1 MKDPLLVTYR
11 NFGKYGTIFFMI
23 VLILVTVIQVLGR
36 ITGIHV
42 TWTIESSRYILMF
55 LTYLGLSEATKTQEH
70 IGTEFLQT
78 FAGEKIKFYLWFV
91 IQIIFLIF
99 SIYMVISGIDMV
111 IMHHQSRQMTVSLP
125 WNFRISYISVILPVG
140 FSFNS
145 LHILGLIYDRVGKKK
160 AMR

>member
-1 MKDPLLVTYR
+1 MKEVLLTVYR
-11 NFGKYGTIFFMI
+11 EFERVGTIVFMI
-23 VLILVTVIQVLGR
+23 FLIAVTLLQVLGR

-42 TWTIESSRYILMF
+42 TWTIEASRYILMF
-55 LTYLGLSEATKTQEH
+55 VTYLGLNEATKTQEH
-70 IGTEFLQT
+70 IGTEFLQA

-140 FSFNS
+140 FFFTS

-160 AMR
+160 VMR